1 MFNSFA
7 LGSRLGDD
15 GAKYIADVLKVNTT
29 LNHID
34 FWGESHWFFFVSS
47 FLFDSS
53 FFVFFVS
60 K

>member
-29 LNHID
+29 LKIIHIGCKA
-34 FWGESHWFFFVSS
+34 FFLFFFFFS
-47 FLFDSS
+47 FCFAER
-53 FFVFFVS
+53 FHY
-60 K
+60 